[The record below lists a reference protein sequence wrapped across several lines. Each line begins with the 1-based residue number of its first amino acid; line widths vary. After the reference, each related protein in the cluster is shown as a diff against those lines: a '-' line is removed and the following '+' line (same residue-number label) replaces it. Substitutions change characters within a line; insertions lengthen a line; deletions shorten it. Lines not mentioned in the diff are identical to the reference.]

1 MFFFLI
7 IVLLNGL
14 PSLHLADEVHHKNLK
29 VMSTYRPPLEHFV
42 NTNRLQYKTLLF
54 CRSNY
59 RYWTQATDIPVAGWN
74 AGDNGNSSALNIKG

>member
-14 PSLHLADEVHHKNLK
+14 PSLHLADEVHNKNLK

-42 NTNRLQYKTLLF
+42 NTNRLQYKRFSFVGATTVTGHKQLIFLLQDGT
-54 CRSNY
+54 REIMEI
-59 RYWTQATDIPVAGWN
+59 AVH
-74 AGDNGNSSALNIKG
+74 